1 MKGNGMGKYGQLKL
15 AIEAYEKGENV
26 TQLLRNLTGA
36 DENESEIIEIAYD
49 LQAGTYID
57 VAENNKA
64 RAENYAQECADII
77 SNYLGSSDLLLDV
90 GTGEIT
96 TLSLLMSNLQ
106 TLPRQTFAFDISL
119 SRLIK
124 GTEYADKQMLKGR
137 ENFNPFVADIKKIP
151 LLDNSIDVTI
161 SNHALEPNGGKLKEL
176 IVELY
181 RVTTGTLL
189 LFEPCYEL
197 NSAEGQA
204 RMDRLGYIKG
214 MDDVIAA
221 TGGALLDKIE
231 ISHIANPLNPTYCF
245 VVKPPEKKNSPAKES
260 GSSIYSVPGTNH
272 SLVMDDNLFVSKEL
286 GLCFPIV
293 KGIPVLREDT
303 MILATALRETD

>member
-1 MKGNGMGKYGQLKL
+1 MKGTGMGKYGHLKL

-36 DENESEIIEIAYD
+36 DHNESEIIEIAYD

-57 VAENNKA
+57 VIENNKA
-64 RAENYAQECADII
+64 RAQKYARECADII
-77 SNYLGSSDLLLDV
+77 SDYLGSNDLLLDI

-96 TLSLLMSNLQ
+96 TLSLLMNNLQ
-106 TLPRQTFAFDISL
+106 TLPRETFAFDISL

-124 GTEYADKQMLKGR
+124 GVEYADKQMQKGR

-151 LLDNSIDVTI
+151 LLDNSINVTI
-161 SNHALEPNGGKLKEL
+161 SNHALELNGGKLKEL

-181 RVTTGTLL
+181 RVTKGTLL

-197 NSAEGQA
+197 NSPEGKI

-221 TGGALLDKIE
+221 TGGALLEKIE
-231 ISHIANPLNPTYCF
+231 ISNIANPLNPTYCF
-245 VVKPPEKKNSPAKES
+245 VVKPPAQTNSPVRTS

-272 SLVMDDNLFVSKEL
+272 VLAKDDNLYVSKEL

-303 MILATALRETD
+303 MILATALRQSV